1 MTLSNLPSFVD
12 IHEDVLNAIE
22 QSAPIVALESTIITH
37 GMPFPDNAEMAASV
51 EALIRD
57 YEVVPATIA
66 VIDGRIKIGLTHNE
80 LLQLANVKNALK
92 ISRADMAF
100 AISQGKTAGTT
111 VAATMIIA
119 RMAGIRIFATGGI
132 GGVHKGAE
140 TNFDISAD
148 LTELGKTDVLVVAAG
163 AKAILDV
170 PKTLEVLET
179 QGVPVIGYQTN
190 TLPAFWTRE
199 SILDVPLRMNNT
211 SQISDFLKV
220 RDELHLNSG
229 ILIANPIPK
238 KDEIPS
244 EIIKSYIET
253 AQEEMEK
260 SNISGKDV
268 TPFLLKRIFELSK
281 GTSLKSNIALVKNNA
296 LIAAKIAKDFYKK

>member
-199 SILDVPLRMNNT
+199 SNLDVPLRMNNT

-229 ILIANPIPK
+229 ILIANPIPE

-244 EIIKSYIET
+244 EIIKNYIET

>member
-199 SILDVPLRMNNT
+199 SNLDVPLRMNNT

-238 KDEIPS
+238 KDEIS
-244 EIIKSYIET
+244 SKIIKSYIET

>member
-1 MTLSNLPSFVD
+1 MTIPNLPSFVD
-12 IHEDVLNAIE
+12 IHQNVLNALN
-22 QSAPIVALESTIITH
+22 SGTPIVALESTIITH
-37 GMPFPDNAEMAASV
+37 GMPFPDNAEMASSV
-51 EALIRD
+51 EALIYD
-57 YEVVPATIA
+57 YGVVPATIA
-66 VIDGRIKIGLTHNE
+66 VIDGRIKIGLSPDE
-80 LLQLANVKNALK
+80 LMQLAKVKNALK

-119 RMAGIRIFATGGI
+119 RMVGIRIFATGGI

-140 TNFDISAD
+140 TTFDISAD

-179 QGVPVIGYQTN
+179 QGVPVVGYKTN
-190 TLPAFWTRE
+190 SLPAFWTKE
-199 SILDVPLRMNNT
+199 SDLDIPLRMDTT
-211 SQISDFLKV
+211 SEISDFLKV

-229 ILIANPIPK
+229 ILVANPIPE

-244 EIIKSYIET
+244 KIINDYIQT
-253 AQEEMEK
+253 AQTEMEND
-260 SNISGKDV
+260 NISGKDV
-268 TPFLLKRIFELSK
+268 TPFLLKRIFELSN
-281 GTSLKSNIALVKNNA
+281 GASLTSNIALVKNNA
-296 LIAAKIAKDFYKK
+296 LLAAKIAKDFYK

>member
-57 YEVVPATIA
+57 CEVVPATIA

-199 SILDVPLRMNNT
+199 SNLDVPLRMNNT

-229 ILIANPIPK
+229 ILIANPIPE

-244 EIIKSYIET
+244 EIIKSYIEA

>member
-57 YEVVPATIA
+57 CEVVPATIA

-199 SILDVPLRMNNT
+199 SNLDVPLRMNNT

-229 ILIANPIPK
+229 ILIANPIPE

-244 EIIKSYIET
+244 EIIKNYIET

>member
-1 MTLSNLPSFVD
+1 MSVRLGD
-12 IHEDVLNAIE
+12 IVNVKGGKRFGFRALVVVGNGHGKVGAAIGKAN
-22 QSAPIVALESTIITH
+22 QV
-37 GMPFPDNAEMAASV
+37 
-51 EALIRD
+51 
-57 YEVVPATIA
+57 
-66 VIDGRIKIGLTHNE
+66 
-80 LLQLANVKNALK
+80 QLAIQKAVSKAIIELKENLKVKNALK

-119 RMAGIRIFATGGI
+119 RMVGIRIFATGGI

-140 TNFDISAD
+140 TTFDISAD

-179 QGVPVIGYQTN
+179 QGVPVVGYKTN
-190 TLPAFWTRE
+190 SLPAFWTKE
-199 SILDVPLRMNNT
+199 SDLDIPLRMDTT
-211 SQISDFLKV
+211 SEISDFLKV

-229 ILIANPIPK
+229 ILVANPIPE

-244 EIIKSYIET
+244 KIINDYIQT
-253 AQEEMEK
+253 AQTEMEND
-260 SNISGKDV
+260 NISGKDV

-281 GTSLKSNIALVKNNA
+281 GASLTSNIALVKNNA
-296 LIAAKIAKDFYKK
+296 LLAAKIAKDFYK

>member
-92 ISRADMAF
+92 ISRA
-100 AISQGKTAGTT
+100 
-111 VAATMIIA
+111 
-119 RMAGIRIFATGGI
+119 FATGGI

-199 SILDVPLRMNNT
+199 SNLDVPLRMNNT

>member
-57 YEVVPATIA
+57 CEVVPATIA

-199 SILDVPLRMNNT
+199 SNLDVPLRMNNT

-238 KDEIPS
+238 KDAIPS

>member
-199 SILDVPLRMNNT
+199 SNLDVPLRMNNT

-244 EIIKSYIET
+244 EIIKSYIKT

>member
-1 MTLSNLPSFVD
+1 
-12 IHEDVLNAIE
+12 
-22 QSAPIVALESTIITH
+22 
-37 GMPFPDNAEMAASV
+37 
-51 EALIRD
+51 
-57 YEVVPATIA
+57 
-66 VIDGRIKIGLTHNE
+66 
-80 LLQLANVKNALK
+80 LQLANVKNALK

-199 SILDVPLRMNNT
+199 SNLDVPLRMNNT

>member
-1 MTLSNLPSFVD
+1 MTIPNLPSFVD
-12 IHEDVLNAIE
+12 IHKDVLNALNNGT
-22 QSAPIVALESTIITH
+22 PIVALESTIITH
-37 GMPFPDNAEMAASV
+37 GMPFPDNAEMASSV
-51 EALIRD
+51 EALIYD
-57 YEVVPATIA
+57 YGVVPATIA
-66 VIDGRIKIGLTHNE
+66 VIDGRIKIGLSPDE
-80 LLQLANVKNALK
+80 LMQLAKVKNALK

-119 RMAGIRIFATGGI
+119 RMVGIRIFATGGI

-140 TNFDISAD
+140 TTFDISAD

-179 QGVPVIGYQTN
+179 QGVPVVGYKTN
-190 TLPAFWTRE
+190 SLPAFWTKE
-199 SILDVPLRMNNT
+199 SDLDIPLRMDTT
-211 SQISDFLKV
+211 SEISDFLKV

-229 ILIANPIPK
+229 ILVANPIPE

-244 EIIKSYIET
+244 KIINDYIQT
-253 AQEEMEK
+253 AQTEMEND
-260 SNISGKDV
+260 NISGKDV
-268 TPFLLKRIFELSK
+268 T
-281 GTSLKSNIALVKNNA
+281 
-296 LIAAKIAKDFYKK
+296 

>member
-1 MTLSNLPSFVD
+1 MTIPNLPSFVD
-12 IHEDVLNAIE
+12 IHKDVLNALNNGT
-22 QSAPIVALESTIITH
+22 PIVALESTIITH
-37 GMPFPDNAEMAASV
+37 GMPFPDNAEMASSV
-51 EALIRD
+51 EALIYD
-57 YEVVPATIA
+57 YGVVPATIA
-66 VIDGRIKIGLTHNE
+66 VIDGRIKIGLTPDE
-80 LLQLANVKNALK
+80 LMQLAKVKNALK

-119 RMAGIRIFATGGI
+119 RMVGIRIFATGGI

-140 TNFDISAD
+140 TTFDISAD

-179 QGVPVIGYQTN
+179 QGVPVVGYKTN
-190 TLPAFWTRE
+190 SLPFWTKE
-199 SILDVPLRMNNT
+199 SDLDIPLRMDTT
-211 SQISDFLKV
+211 SEISDFLKV

-229 ILIANPIPK
+229 ILVANPIPE

-244 EIIKSYIET
+244 KIINDYIQT
-253 AQEEMEK
+253 AQTEMEND
-260 SNISGKDV
+260 NISGKDV

-281 GTSLKSNIALVKNNA
+281 GASLTSNIALVKNNA
-296 LIAAKIAKDFYKK
+296 LLAAKIAKDFYK

>member
-199 SILDVPLRMNNT
+199 SNLDVPLRMNNT

-244 EIIKSYIET
+244 
-253 AQEEMEK
+253 
-260 SNISGKDV
+260 DC
-268 TPFLLKRIFELSK
+268 LLY
-281 GTSLKSNIALVKNNA
+281 TSPSPR
-296 LIAAKIAKDFYKK
+296 DS